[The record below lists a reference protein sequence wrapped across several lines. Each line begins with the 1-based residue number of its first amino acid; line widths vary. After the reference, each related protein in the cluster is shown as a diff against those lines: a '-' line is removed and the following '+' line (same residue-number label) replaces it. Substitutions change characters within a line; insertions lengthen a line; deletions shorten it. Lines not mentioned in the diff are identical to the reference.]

1 MSNKTGQYY
10 REDQIVKTARKIYE
24 LLKKTEVNVCEFN
37 RIFRL
42 VRKDVLENA
51 ELKKEGVRRN

>member
-1 MSNKTGQYY
+1 MASKARQYY
-10 REDQIVKTARKIYE
+10 REDQLVKTARKIYE

-42 VRKDVLENA
+42 VRKDVLENSG
-51 ELKKEGVRRN
+51 LKKNA

>member
-1 MSNKTGQYY
+1 MASKTGQYY
-10 REDQIVKTARKIYE
+10 REDQIVKTARKIYD
-24 LLKKTEVNVCEFN
+24 LLKKAEVNVCEFN

-51 ELKKEGVRRN
+51 ELKKEGVRRS